1 MSGPLNLDAQ
11 FFGHSYQ
18 LDLGLRHALYPL
30 LAIYALVGL
39 MFGPIGH
46 QVSDDMPE
54 SKTHSY
60 FPDHIWPYPILA
72 MAVLVGLGLMA
83 LIGQPL
89 LESRQPADPRAAI
102 IPLPEWYF
110 LALFQFAKLGP
121 APITKAVVP
130 GVLFLGLILWP
141 LLDIRLGPGI
151 ARWLG
156 WRSWPAP
163 KRNVITGTIWIAGL
177 AIIVALTLWPALAPQ
192 LCVPWPY
199 NGPVCGA

>member
-1 MSGPLNLDAQ
+1 MIAPKASSNRLPITR
-11 FFGHSYQ
+11 
-18 LDLGLRHALYPL
+18 RHALYPI
-30 LAIYALVGL
+30 LALCALVGL

-46 QVSDDMPE
+46 HVSEDMPE
-54 SKTHSY
+54 NRTHPY
-60 FPDHIWPYPILA
+60 FPDHFWPYPILA

-89 LESRQPADPRAAI
+89 LEPGQPADPRAAI

-121 APITKAVVP
+121 ALITKMFVP
-130 GVLFLGLILWP
+130 GVLVLGLFLWP

-151 ARWLG
+151 ARRLG
-156 WRSWPAP
+156 WRAWPAP

-177 AIIVALTLWPALAPQ
+177 AIIAALTLWSALAPQ
-192 LCVPWPY
+192 LCIPWPY

>member
-1 MSGPLNLDAQ
+1 MIAPRAGS
-11 FFGHSYQ
+11 SR
-18 LDLGLRHALYPL
+18 LRRRALYPTL
-30 LAIYALVGL
+30 VLYALIGL
-39 MFGPIGH
+39 MFGPIGN
-46 QVSDDMPE
+46 QISDDMPE
-54 SKTHSY
+54 SKTHPY

-72 MAVLVGLGLMA
+72 VAVLVGLGLMA

-89 LESRQPADPRAAI
+89 LESGQPADPRAAI
-102 IPLPEWYF
+102 IALPEWYF

-121 APITKAVVP
+121 ALITKAVVP
-130 GVLFLGLILWP
+130 GVLFLGLIMWP
-141 LLDIRLGPGI
+141 LLDIRIGPGI

-177 AIIVALTLWPALAPQ
+177 AIIAAPTLWSALAPQ
-192 LCVPWPY
+192 LCIPWPY

>member
-1 MSGPLNLDAQ
+1 MSAPKASSSRLPITR
-11 FFGHSYQ
+11 
-18 LDLGLRHALYPL
+18 RHALYPIL
-30 LAIYALVGL
+30 TIYALVGL

-54 SKTHSY
+54 SKTHPY

-72 MAVLVGLGLMA
+72 MAALVGLGLMA

-89 LESRQPADPRAAI
+89 LESGQPADPRAAI

-110 LALFQFAKLGP
+110 LALFQLAKLGP
-121 APITKAVVP
+121 ASITKAVVP
-130 GVLFLGLILWP
+130 GVLFLGLIVWP

-163 KRNVITGTIWIAGL
+163 KRNVITEIGRAH
-177 AIIVALTLWPALAPQ
+177 V
-192 LCVPWPY
+192 
-199 NGPVCGA
+199 